1 VMLVSLESLVL
12 RFRDVEQ
19 VREIFSVQGFLQE
32 FRFCA
37 GLFWSGNETPE
48 IQRDATKK
56 LSLPLGSNFFSFGTL
71 STTATSAGPEFLLF
85 PR

>member
-1 VMLVSLESLVL
+1 MLVSLESLVL

-48 IQRDATKK
+48 IQRDATKE
-56 LSLPLGSNFFSFGTL
+56 LSLPTWVQFLLLWNL
-71 STTATSAGPEFLLF
+71 STTAASAGPEFLLF